1 MIANYGQKNML
12 KYVYLFIYLLITL
25 CIRLFCAF
33 VTQHFSVCRINP
45 VFFLSVSGDLKLS
58 SLSQRQNLL
67 LSAFLRV
74 YELFQ
79 VECDVYSR
87 EFAVN
92 GNSVI

>member
-1 MIANYGQKNML
+1 M
-12 KYVYLFIYLLITL
+12 FIYLLITL

-45 VFFLSVSGDLKLS
+45 VLFLSISGDLKLS
-58 SLSQRQNLL
+58 LSQRRNLL
-67 LSAFLRV
+67 LSASLRV

-79 VECDVYSR
+79 MECDVYSR

-92 GNSVI
+92 GNAVISFN